1 MKRFEDREFYHRT
14 CLRAGNSLKEKDRKM
29 NKFKN
34 SLLDTHSVK
43 PRAKKRYA
51 LALAIAIMGL
61 MVTGTARAQNRDEA
75 VGATVFQAAGPNSNS
90 ILSTI
95 TEFRNALGDNNGV
108 TPPPQPLTTGRREI
122 NWDGGNP
129 ANIATT
135 LTPTPTDN
143 FLNGRG
149 ARFTTTGSGF
159 VQAPASGLVDVFGN
173 SSYATIFKAF
183 SPMRLFSPIDSNVTD
198 TLFFVPGHGDEQ
210 PATTRGFGVVL
221 SDIDLPD
228 GSGPSEKHGNRHAST
243 LIEFFGINGEVLF
256 SSFAPASP
264 GDGNLT
270 FFGVVFDDARIARV
284 RITAGAVPGADDSQL
299 DVVMMDDFIYGEPQR
314 IQ

>member
-1 MKRFEDREFYHRT
+1 
-14 CLRAGNSLKEKDRKM
+14 M
-29 NKFKN
+29 NKIKN
-34 SLLDTHSVK
+34 FLLDQPILK
-43 PRAKKRYA
+43 QLARNRMKRYA
-51 LALAIAIMGL
+51 LAMPIVMIGL
-61 MVTGTARAQNRDEA
+61 MVTGTARAQSPDQA
-75 VGATVFQAAGPNSNS
+75 AGAKVFQAAGPNTSS
-90 ILSTI
+90 IQSTVA
-95 TEFRNALGDNNGV
+95 EFRIALGDNNGNTT
-108 TPPPQPLTTGRREI
+108 TPPATPLTTGRREI

-129 ANIATT
+129 ANTATT

-159 VQAPASGLVDVFGN
+159 VQAPAQGLADVFGN
-173 SSYATIFKAF
+173 PSYATIFKPF
-183 SPMRLFSPIDSNVTD
+183 SPMRLFSPIGSNVTD
-198 TLFFVPGHGDEQ
+198 TLFFVPGHADEQ
-210 PATTRGFGVVL
+210 PATTRGFGVAF

-243 LIEFFGINGEVLF
+243 LIELFGVNGEVLF
-256 SSFAPASP
+256 SSFVPASP

-284 RITAGAVPGADDSQL
+284 RITAGAVPGADDSLL
-299 DVVMMDDFIYGEPQR
+299 DVVMMDDFIFGEPQR